1 MLIACT
7 FLVLIQLLVFAGNTR
22 VVGQPQLEMFREELQ
37 SRLSDNF
44 SVILKERKLPLS
56 LLQDHQKVL
65 LLCL

>member
-1 MLIACT
+1 MLIACAV
-7 FLVLIQLLVFAGNTR
+7 LVLIRLLVLAGNTR

-37 SRLSDNF
+37 SQLSDNF

-65 LLCL
+65 R